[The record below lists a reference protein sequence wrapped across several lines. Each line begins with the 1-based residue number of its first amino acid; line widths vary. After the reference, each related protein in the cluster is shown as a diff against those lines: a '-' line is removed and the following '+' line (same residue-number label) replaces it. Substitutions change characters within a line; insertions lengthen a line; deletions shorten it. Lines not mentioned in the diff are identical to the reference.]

1 MINKNIFRN
10 RVAALLPIGVAV
22 ALAMTGCGSGGDTG
36 SGAGGSGE
44 KTITIA
50 TSNDAPFSFTDQATG
65 ELKGIDG
72 EMINAIAEA
81 KGWKV
86 KVFTSEFATLIA
98 ALNAKKAD
106 VIVDAMYI
114 TDERKKQINFT
125 EPWYTEGEAMVVPA
139 DSTLASRD
147 DVKGKVL
154 GAQTGTVFKDLV
166 DSLGGSQVKL
176 FDSQAALLAA
186 VENKQVDAVFT
197 DSAVIGYSLVQKPN
211 PKLKLVE
218 PYKPYYPGI
227 IGAGVRKDDQQLLD
241 DLNSGLAELKK
252 SPKYLEILKKYGLG
266 EANMVK

>member
-1 MINKNIFRN
+1 MINKNILRK
-10 RVAALLPIGVAV
+10 RVAALVPMGVAV
-22 ALAMTGCGSGGDTG
+22 ALAMTGCGSGGSSG
-36 SGAGGSGE
+36 SGTGGSEE

-125 EPWYTEGEAMVVPA
+125 DPWYTEGEAMVVPA
-139 DSTLASRD
+139 DSNLASRD

-166 DSLGGSQVKL
+166 DGLGGSQVKL

-218 PYKPYYPGI
+218 PYEPYYPGI